1 MKFREL
7 FSILAL
13 SSALFVLP
21 QPLGAVDASL
31 GCFHQ
36 GFFIEC
42 PPGVAIGSTS
52 SSFSGTGINWAT
64 PNNGGIVFVEG
75 TGPFPPC
82 PTPPQANVNLPDV
95 GTMTP
100 PDPVPI
106 TNPEPSQSTPP
117 PDPVVIIIPG
127 QLPSLF
133 PPAANSFVPNST
145 LDLYRL
151 KIASGTTASTC
162 ANGYGSMGGDSIYSP
177 WQPRLGCGYSPT
189 PTKTENPYGFGLALN
204 LSFDL
209 PEDEQPLIEATP
221 RVLIAV
227 DTPDLGHALQSTI
240 DRLVPDTE
248 DLDDSEYTARVL
260 GTLLDDGGAFGIND
274 AIAVK
279 WLERVGTRAT
289 DDPDFGSIM
298 DHITQPKTDG
308 SQSIMNEF
316 VPLESGQAGAEPAGE
331 QSSDSD
337 EFFRSIE
344 STTWG
349 EHSLS
354 LLRDE
359 SLRLRQAGE
368 PSQSEGADGFNPSV
382 GFDFDEDPAD
392 YPSSSLLSNPG
403 FQEEIRRKLQAW
415 ANYNNF
421 GDVEGSID
429 LLIPFVEHSK
439 YADVDLKLDLGQAYG
454 APLFGVTG
462 EYETQEQTTQNN
474 GAVAGGDSLNL
485 GADLEYSDDNIVI
498 PDFWTRE
505 INRFSTIDTTTADE
519 SNATQNSGQ
528 PVFAV
533 YAPEDLTDD
542 QLEFVF
548 MNVLT
553 EAQAWTLIGLAQQH
567 GNEYGLKAL
576 KEFAAAFYS
585 HPDVWALM
593 MQVLSVDMFVTMLP
607 AISDSTLDIIDQAI
621 EGEFKNIDAEI
632 SAEFDRILAE
642 NEARGES
649 AEWLKQ
655 QQQLAIMRPFLLAPI
670 IVRGL
675 AGQPIYMD
683 RLALFLYSTKNQP
696 DFFRMVAALGVL
708 EVLINTTAMGLLV
721 GPDADFNEGDVHSV
735 IREVQGNIPLV
746 NRTVPSDAPT
756 QVVMY

>member
-1 MKFREL
+1 MRFREL

-13 SSALFVLP
+13 SSAFFVLS
-21 QPLGAVDASL
+21 QPVAAVDASL

-36 GFFIEC
+36 GSFIEC

-52 SSFSGTGINWAT
+52 SSFSGTGINWTT
-64 PNNGGIVFVEG
+64 PNNGGNVFVEG
-75 TGPFPPC
+75 TGPFPAC
-82 PTPPQANVNLPDV
+82 PMPPQANVNIPDA
-95 GTMTP
+95 GPTTL

-106 TNPEPSQSTPP
+106 TNPEPSQST

-133 PPAANSFVPNST
+133 PPVANSFVPNST

-162 ANGYGSMGGDSIYSP
+162 ANGYGSMAGDSIYSP

-227 DTPDLGHALQSTI
+227 DAPDLGHALQSTI

-289 DDPDFGSIM
+289 DDPDFGSIL
-298 DHITQPKTDG
+298 DHITQPTDG
-308 SQSIMNEF
+308 SQ
-316 VPLESGQAGAEPAGE
+316 
-331 QSSDSD
+331 
-337 EFFRSIE
+337 
-344 STTWG
+344 T
-349 EHSLS
+349 
-354 LLRDE
+354 
-359 SLRLRQAGE
+359 
-368 PSQSEGADGFNPSV
+368 ADGYNPSV

-392 YPSSSLLSNPG
+392 YPAGSLLSNPE
-403 FQEEIRRKLQAW
+403 FQEDIRRKLQAW
-415 ANYNNF
+415 ANFENIR
-421 GDVEGSID
+421 DVEEGINY
-429 LLIPFVEHSK
+429 LIPVVEHSK

-708 EVLINTTAMGLLV
+708 EVLINTTAKGLLV